1 MPLRFTLLL
10 SLLATACARPSAVP
24 GPAPDDAAAGIRA
37 VLDSTAAGWNR
48 GDLSRC
54 LWAYVDSATAMGT
67 NGPERGVDAI
77 EAQMRRGCWRTG
89 RPLQTLHY
97 EHGEGRPLGGAY
109 ALVTG
114 QYVLTGGGQPQRTG
128 WFTTV
133 WLRTPAGWR
142 MMHDHS

>member
-1 MPLRFTLLL
+1 
-10 SLLATACARPSAVP
+10 
-24 GPAPDDAAAGIRA
+24 
-37 VLDSTAAGWNR
+37 
-48 GDLSRC
+48 
-54 LWAYVDSATAMGT
+54 
-67 NGPERGVDAI
+67 
-77 EAQMRRGCWRTG
+77 
-89 RPLQTLHY
+89 LHY
-97 EHGEGRPLGGAY
+97 EHVEVRPLGGAY